1 MNDCIFCK
9 IIKGE
14 IPSKKV
20 YEDDNVIAIMDVD
33 PKVNG
38 HTLIMPKKHVTDLI
52 EMSSEDIINVNT
64 VAKKLVTR
72 FMKKLDAKG
81 VTCGI
86 NYGESQ
92 AVKHFHIHVLPNYL
106 LGEEE
111 IVDTDIIYDKKIGRA
126 SCRERV

>member
-9 IIKGE
+9 IIKGD

-20 YEDDNVIAIMDVD
+20 YEDDNVIAIMDVS

-38 HTLIMPKKHVTDLI
+38 HTLVIPKKHIDDLI
-52 EMSSEDIINVNT
+52 NMSDEDIINVNT

-72 FMKKLDAKG
+72 LMNKLDAKG
-81 VTCGI
+81 ITCGV

-92 AVKHFHIHVLPNYL
+92 AVKHYHMHLLPNYL

-111 IVDTDIIYDKKIGRA
+111 IINTDLIYEKIK
-126 SCRERV
+126 ED

>member
-9 IIKGE
+9 IIKGD

-52 EMSSEDIINVNT
+52 EMSNEDIINVNT

-81 VTCGI
+81 VTCGV

-92 AVKHFHIHVLPNYL
+92 AVKHFHMHVLPNYL
-106 LGEEE
+106 LDKEK
-111 IVDTDIIYDKKIGRA
+111 IVDIDKIYEKIK
-126 SCRERV
+126 ED

>member
-9 IIKGE
+9 IIKGD

-20 YEDDNVIAIMDVD
+20 YEDENVLAIMDVS

-38 HTLIMPKKHVTDLI
+38 HTLVIPKKHVVDVMEMTD
-52 EMSSEDIINVNT
+52 EDFSAVNN
-64 VAKKLVTR
+64 VAKKLIDR
-72 FMKKLDAKG
+72 YMNKLNAKG
-81 VTCGI
+81 ITCGI

-92 AVKHFHIHVLPNYL
+92 AVKHFHMHILPNYL

-111 IVDTDIIYDKKIGRA
+111 IVDTDIIYDKIK
-126 SCRERV
+126 ED

>member
-9 IIKGE
+9 IIKGD

-111 IVDTDIIYDKKIGRA
+111 IVDTDIIYDKIK
-126 SCRERV
+126 ED

>member
-1 MNDCIFCK
+1 MDDCIFCK

-14 IPSKKV
+14 IPSRKV
-20 YEDDNVIAIMDVD
+20 YEDDNILAIMDVS

-38 HTLIMPKKHVTDLI
+38 HTLVIPKKHVTDI
-52 EMSSEDIINVNT
+52 MEMTTDDLVNVNN
-64 VAKKLVTR
+64 VAKKLIDR

-92 AVKHFHIHVLPNYL
+92 AVKHYHMHLLPNYL
-106 LGEEE
+106 LVDEDIKDLDE
-111 IVDTDIIYDKKIGRA
+111 IHAKIK
-126 SCRERV
+126 ED

>member
-9 IIKGE
+9 IIKGD

-52 EMSSEDIINVNT
+52 EMSNEDIINVNT

-81 VTCGI
+81 VTCGV

-92 AVKHFHIHVLPNYL
+92 AVKHFHMHVLPNYL
-106 LGEEE
+106 LGKEK
-111 IVDTDIIYDKKIGRA
+111 IVDIDKIYEKIK
-126 SCRERV
+126 ED

>member
-9 IIKGE
+9 IIKGD
-14 IPSKKV
+14 ITSKKV

-52 EMSSEDIINVNT
+52 EMSNEDIINVNT

-81 VTCGI
+81 VTCGV

-92 AVKHFHIHVLPNYL
+92 AVKHFHMHVLPNYL
-106 LGEEE
+106 LDKEK
-111 IVDTDIIYDKKIGRA
+111 IVDIDKIYEKIK
-126 SCRERV
+126 ED

>member
-1 MNDCIFCK
+1 MEDCIFCK
-9 IIKGE
+9 IIKGD

-52 EMSSEDIINVNT
+52 EMSNEDIINVNT

-81 VTCGI
+81 VTCGV

-92 AVKHFHIHVLPNYL
+92 AVKHFHMHVLPNYL
-106 LGEEE
+106 LDKEK
-111 IVDTDIIYDKKIGRA
+111 IVDIDKIYEKIK
-126 SCRERV
+126 ED

>member
-20 YEDDNVIAIMDVD
+20 YEDDNVLAIMDVS

-38 HTLIMPKKHVTDLI
+38 HTLVIPKKHVTDI
-52 EMSSEDIINVNT
+52 MEMTSEDFNNVNT
-64 VAKKLVTR
+64 VAKKLIDR

-81 VTCGI
+81 ITCGI

-92 AVKHFHIHVLPNYL
+92 AVKHFHMHILPNYL
-106 LGEEE
+106 LGDEE
-111 IVDTDIIYDKKIGRA
+111 IVDTDIIYDKIK
-126 SCRERV
+126 ED

>member
-1 MNDCIFCK
+1 MEDCIFCK

-20 YEDDNVIAIMDVD
+20 YEDDNVIAIMDVS

-38 HTLIMPKKHVTDLI
+38 HTLVMPKRHVTDLI
-52 EMSSEDIINVNT
+52 EMTEEDIINVNN
-64 VAKKLVTR
+64 VAKKLVPR
-72 FMKKLDAKG
+72 LMNKLNARG
-81 VTCGI
+81 ITCGV

-92 AVKHFHIHVLPNYL
+92 AVKHYHMHLLPNYL

-111 IVDTDIIYDKKIGRA
+111 IVDTDIIFDKMK
-126 SCRERV
+126 ED

>member
-9 IIKGE
+9 IIKGD

-20 YEDDNVIAIMDVD
+20 YEDDNVIAIMDVS

-38 HTLIMPKKHVTDLI
+38 HTLVIPKKHIDDLI
-52 EMSSEDIINVNT
+52 NMSDEDIINVNT

-72 FMKKLDAKG
+72 LMNKLDAKG
-81 VTCGI
+81 ITCGV

-92 AVKHFHIHVLPNYL
+92 AVKHYHMHLLPNYL
-106 LGEEE
+106 LGEEK
-111 IVDTDIIYDKKIGRA
+111 IINTDLIYEKIK
-126 SCRERV
+126 ED